1 MATKLNQH
9 KRIAEYIRLHGSISE
24 YDAHRIG
31 IMKLSA
37 RLTEMKRLGYPLK
50 GTWVNGRNEFGT
62 YRYKRYTLE
71 EEA

>member
-1 MATKLNQH
+1 MNQH
-9 KRIAEYIRLHGSISE
+9 ERIVEYIREHGSISE
-24 YDAHRIG
+24 YDAHKVR

-37 RLTEMKRLGYPLK
+37 RLSEMKRLGYPLK
-50 GTWVNGRNEFGT
+50 GTWVKGKNEFGA